1 VSDQVLLRVS
11 VECVAGYRSDETP
24 LRFRLRER
32 VVEIIEE
39 LDRWLAPDH
48 RYFKVRTAD
57 GIYILRNDV
66 TSGEWEVT
74 LRSYLINGCLNE
86 LAVGAPLDRST
97 LTTRH

>member
-11 VECVAGYRSDETP
+11 VECVAGYRGDETP
-24 LRFRLRER
+24 LRFRLGER

-74 LRSYLINGCLNE
+74 LVRE
-86 LAVGAPLDRST
+86 PFD
-97 LTTRH
+97 